1 MRRKQASYLPI
12 LIAVLT
18 LAGPAQTITA
28 AEVTTTDDVKT
39 DKKLRLKNDGR
50 SDLQELTQ
58 RITTGGDT
66 GDDQP
71 AEAEPNKPDTLET
84 PEVTEPEQP
93 KEADP
98 PAEQPAL
105 PTTDS
110 KPPTSGRAPRA
121 ITTNTNGSS
130 TWTFDSDTGLL
141 VFSTGKLSQRIDTNL
156 EENSLTASQVKKIQ
170 FNGDEGK
177 VTVEP
182 SVPHLF
188 DNLDQ
193 LTDFID
199 LQNFDTTNATSMS
212 YWFSN
217 TKGLTNPDL
226 SSLNTSNVVYMTYM
240 FYNSGVTNLDL
251 SNWNVNQVTTFQ
263 SIFSWASKLTT
274 LNLATW
280 GTDRTADSVNMSAMF
295 YNASALTN
303 LNLTNFKTVN
313 VTNMSAM
320 FRNTGLISLNLS
332 TWDITKVKEFQYMF
346 YDSAALSNL
355 NLSDWDSGH
364 TADSIYMNYM
374 FYNTSALTNLNLTNF
389 KARHITGMSYM
400 FYGSGITNLDLS
412 NWNVDQVT
420 TFQYMFAETKHLA
433 TLDLSNWGANRTADS
448 VNMTFMFSNTSALT
462 TLNLTNFKTT
472 NVTNMAYMFRGTGI
486 THLDLSDWNVNQ
498 VTTFDNMFAEAKN
511 LTTLNLSNWGVGRT
525 ADTIIMRY
533 MFFNA
538 SALTTLNLTDFKTT
552 NVTNMARMFVGTGL
566 AELDLSHWD
575 VSKVTTFESMFLDS
589 SITNLDLN
597 AWDVSKGTKF
607 FNMFYNASKL
617 KTLDLSGWY
626 TSGADV
632 TAMFG
637 KTTSLWK
644 ITLSANMKFTGSPMF
659 WSAPAIG
666 TTISDNGQ
674 NYKTTAAS
682 WQIVGNGTDHNP
694 AGNMVTTDQMYA
706 DRSETITYVWAQ
718 APTFDGVA
726 NLTFD
731 TLGAGAFRNGNKPLA
746 SNMTTGAV
754 SLINLDASKS
764 YKVSVAQTSD
774 WNTSGQS
781 AKILKNDLSIQYG
794 QSSLESSVD
803 FWTGTSASSQN
814 NIMFNHNTSNSF
826 SIWLNPNTVIDT
838 KLLGKQLASELT
850 WTLSETPQ

>member
-50 SDLQELTQ
+50 SDLQKLTQ

-240 FYNSGVTNLDL
+240 FYDSGVTNLDL

-280 GTDRTADSVNMSAMF
+280 GTDRTADSVNMAAMF

-320 FRNTGLISLNLS
+320 FRNTGLISLDLS
-332 TWDITKVKEFQYMF
+332 TWDVTKVKEFQYMF
-346 YDSAALSNL
+346 YSSAALANL
-355 NLSDWDSGH
+355 NLSDWGIAR

-389 KARHITGMSYM
+389 KTKNVTGMSYM

-420 TFQYMFAETKHLA
+420 TFNCMFAEAKHLT
-433 TLDLSNWGANRTADS
+433 TLDLSNWGVARTADS
-448 VNMTFMFSNTSALT
+448 VNMDHMFLNTSAL
-462 TLNLTNFKTT
+462 N
-472 NVTNMAYMFRGTGI
+472 
-486 THLDLSDWNVNQ
+486 S
-498 VTTFDNMFAEAKN
+498 
-511 LTTLNLSNWGVGRT
+511 
-525 ADTIIMRY
+525 
-533 MFFNA
+533 
-538 SALTTLNLTDFKTT
+538 LNLTDFKTT
-552 NVTNMARMFVGTGL
+552 NATTMLWMFSGSGL
-566 AELDLSHWD
+566 TELDLSHWD
-575 VSKVTTFESMFLDS
+575 VTKVTTF
-589 SITNLDLN
+589 
-597 AWDVSKGTKF
+597 AY
-607 FNMFYNASKL
+607 MFYSASSQL
-617 KTLDLSGWY
+617 KTLDLSGWH
-626 TSGADV
+626 TSGATV
-632 TAMFG
+632 TSMFSNA
-637 KTTSLWK
+637 TNLWK
-644 ITLSANMKFTGSPMF
+644 ITLSANMKFINNPSF
-659 WSAPAIG
+659 RSAPAIG
-666 TTISDNGQ
+666 TTITDNGQ

-694 AGNMVTTDQMYA
+694 AGNMVTTAQMYA

-781 AKILKNDLSIQYG
+781 AKISKNDLSIQ
-794 QSSLESSVD
+794 
-803 FWTGTSASSQN
+803 
-814 NIMFNHNTSNSF
+814 
-826 SIWLNPNTVIDT
+826 
-838 KLLGKQLASELT
+838 
-850 WTLSETPQ
+850 

>member
-1 MRRKQASYLPI
+1 MRRKQAGYLPI

-18 LAGPAQTITA
+18 LAGPAQTVTA
-28 AEVTTTDDVKT
+28 AELTTTDDVKT

-58 RITTGGDT
+58 RIATGDT
-66 GDDQP
+66 GDGQP
-71 AEAEPNKPDTLET
+71 AAAEPNKPDTLET

-93 KEADP
+93 NETDP

-105 PTTDS
+105 PTTDN
-110 KPPTSGRAPRA
+110 KPPTSGKAPRS

-141 VFSTGKLSQRIDTNL
+141 VFSAGQLSQRIDTNL
-156 EENSLTASQVKKIQ
+156 AENSLTASQVKKIQ

-177 VTVEP
+177 VTVDP

-212 YWFSN
+212 YWFTN

-226 SSLNTSNVVYMTYM
+226 SSLNTSNVLYMTEM
-240 FYNSGVTNLDL
+240 FHDSGVTNLDL

-263 SIFSWASKLTT
+263 DMFFWADKLTT
-274 LNLATW
+274 LNLSTW
-280 GTDRTADSVNMSAMF
+280 GADRTVDSVNMGAMF
-295 YNASALTN
+295 SNASALTN
-303 LNLTNFKTVN
+303 LDLTNFKTKN
-313 VTNMSAM
+313 VTNMSSM

-332 TWDITKVKEFQYMF
+332 TWDVTKVKEFQYMF
-346 YDSAALSNL
+346 YSSAALANL
-355 NLSDWDSGH
+355 NLSDWGIARI
-364 TADSIYMNYM
+364 ADSIYMNYM
-374 FYNTSALTNLNLTNF
+374 FYNTSALTNLNLMNF
-389 KARHITGMSYM
+389 KTKNVTGMSYM

-420 TFQYMFAETKHLA
+420 TFNCMFAEAKHLT
-433 TLDLSNWGANRTADS
+433 TLDLSNWGVARTADS
-448 VNMTFMFSNTSALT
+448 VNMTYMFSNTSALT
-462 TLNLTNFKTT
+462 TLKLTNFKTT
-472 NVTNMAYMFRGTGI
+472 NVTTMAYMFRGTGI

-575 VSKVTTFESMFLDS
+575 VSK
-589 SITNLDLN
+589 
-597 AWDVSKGTKF
+597 GTKF

-682 WQIVGNGTDHNP
+682 
-694 AGNMVTTDQMYA
+694 
-706 DRSETITYVWAQ
+706 
-718 APTFDGVA
+718 
-726 NLTFD
+726 
-731 TLGAGAFRNGNKPLA
+731 
-746 SNMTTGAV
+746 
-754 SLINLDASKS
+754 
-764 YKVSVAQTSD
+764 
-774 WNTSGQS
+774 
-781 AKILKNDLSIQYG
+781 
-794 QSSLESSVD
+794 
-803 FWTGTSASSQN
+803 
-814 NIMFNHNTSNSF
+814 
-826 SIWLNPNTVIDT
+826 
-838 KLLGKQLASELT
+838 
-850 WTLSETPQ
+850 

>member
-1 MRRKQASYLPI
+1 MRRKQAGYLPI

-18 LAGPAQTITA
+18 LAGPAQTVTA
-28 AEVTTTDDVKT
+28 AELTTTDDVKT

-58 RITTGGDT
+58 RIATGDT
-66 GDDQP
+66 GDGQP
-71 AEAEPNKPDTLET
+71 AAAEPNKPDTLET

-93 KEADP
+93 NETDP

-105 PTTDS
+105 PTTDN
-110 KPPTSGRAPRA
+110 KPPTSGKAPRS

-141 VFSTGKLSQRIDTNL
+141 VFSAGQLSQRIDTNL
-156 EENSLTASQVKKIQ
+156 AENSLTASQVKKIQ

-177 VTVEP
+177 VTVDP

-212 YWFSN
+212 YWFTN

-226 SSLNTSNVVYMTYM
+226 SSLNTSNVLYMTEM
-240 FYNSGVTNLDL
+240 FHDSGVTNLDL

-263 SIFSWASKLTT
+263 DMFFWADKLTT
-274 LNLATW
+274 LNLSTW
-280 GTDRTADSVNMSAMF
+280 GADRTVDSVNMGAMF
-295 YNASALTN
+295 SNASALTN
-303 LNLTNFKTVN
+303 LDLTNFKTKN
-313 VTNMSAM
+313 VTNMSSM

-332 TWDITKVKEFQYMF
+332 TWDVTKVKEFQYMF
-346 YDSAALSNL
+346 YSSAALANL
-355 NLSDWDSGH
+355 NLSDWGIARI
-364 TADSIYMNYM
+364 ADSIYMNYM
-374 FYNTSALTNLNLTNF
+374 FYNTSALTNLNLMNF
-389 KARHITGMSYM
+389 KTKNVTGMSYM

-420 TFQYMFAETKHLA
+420 TFNCMFAEAKHLT
-433 TLDLSNWGANRTADS
+433 TLDLSNWGVARTADS
-448 VNMTFMFSNTSALT
+448 VNMTYMFSNTSALT
-462 TLNLTNFKTT
+462 TLKLTNFKTT
-472 NVTNMAYMFRGTGI
+472 NVTTMAYMFRGTGI

-566 AELDLSHWD
+566 AELDLSH
-575 VSKVTTFESMFLDS
+575 
-589 SITNLDLN
+589 
-597 AWDVSKGTKF
+597 WDVSKGTKF

-746 SNMTTGAV
+746 SNMSTGAV

-781 AKILKNDLSIQYG
+781 AKISKNDLSIQYG

>member
-1 MRRKQASYLPI
+1 M
-12 LIAVLT
+12 
-18 LAGPAQTITA
+18 
-28 AEVTTTDDVKT
+28 VTF
-39 DKKLRLKNDGR
+39 
-50 SDLQELTQ
+50 
-58 RITTGGDT
+58 GD
-66 GDDQP
+66 
-71 AEAEPNKPDTLET
+71 
-84 PEVTEPEQP
+84 
-93 KEADP
+93 
-98 PAEQPAL
+98 
-105 PTTDS
+105 
-110 KPPTSGRAPRA
+110 
-121 ITTNTNGSS
+121 
-130 TWTFDSDTGLL
+130 
-141 VFSTGKLSQRIDTNL
+141 
-156 EENSLTASQVKKIQ
+156 
-170 FNGDEGK
+170 
-177 VTVEP
+177 
-182 SVPHLF
+182 
-188 DNLDQ
+188 
-193 LTDFID
+193 
-199 LQNFDTTNATSMS
+199 
-212 YWFSN
+212 
-217 TKGLTNPDL
+217 
-226 SSLNTSNVVYMTYM
+226 M
-240 FYNSGVTNLDL
+240 FY
-251 SNWNVNQVTTFQ
+251 
-263 SIFSWASKLTT
+263 
-274 LNLATW
+274 
-280 GTDRTADSVNMSAMF
+280 
-295 YNASALTN
+295 
-303 LNLTNFKTVN
+303 
-313 VTNMSAM
+313 
-320 FRNTGLISLNLS
+320 
-332 TWDITKVKEFQYMF
+332 
-346 YDSAALSNL
+346 
-355 NLSDWDSGH
+355 
-364 TADSIYMNYM
+364 
-374 FYNTSALTNLNLTNF
+374 
-389 KARHITGMSYM
+389 
-400 FYGSGITNLDLS
+400 
-412 NWNVDQVT
+412 
-420 TFQYMFAETKHLA
+420 
-433 TLDLSNWGANRTADS
+433 
-448 VNMTFMFSNTSALT
+448 
-462 TLNLTNFKTT
+462 
-472 NVTNMAYMFRGTGI
+472 
-486 THLDLSDWNVNQ
+486 
-498 VTTFDNMFAEAKN
+498 EAKS

-525 ADTIIMRY
+525 ADSVNMSAIFY
-533 MFFNA
+533 NA
-538 SALTTLNLTDFKTT
+538 SALTNLNLANFKTV

-575 VSKVTTFESMFLDS
+575 VSKGTTFESMFLDS

-781 AKILKNDLSIQYG
+781 AKISKNDLSIQYG